1 MFAMVG
7 AITGTGQRYALGLG
21 QLWPDVSRA
30 LARLEAI
37 AGDPFA
43 YDPEDAADQL
53 AHLQYRL
60 HAAGEGVL
68 GLQPPLGSETAHAE
82 LVDALECA
90 RDATADVA
98 EAVADEGHDAFRL
111 LLHEWR
117 GALFR
122 VRLARL
128 RLQPPLVRSPLPPKP
143 EPTEIARPLI
153 AFVLALVG
161 AVAFAGGATLGAW
174 PVWAAG
180 MLAVVGGMLAYRP

>member
-1 MFAMVG
+1 ME
-7 AITGTGQRYALGLG
+7 AITGSGQRYALGLG

-30 LARLEAI
+30 LTRLEAI

-43 YDPEDAADQL
+43 YEPEDVADQL

-60 HAAGEGVL
+60 HAASETVL
-68 GLQPPLGSETAHAE
+68 GLQPPLGAETAHAE
-82 LVDALECA
+82 LVDALTCA
-90 RDATADVA
+90 RDATSEVA
-98 EAVADEGHDAFRL
+98 EAVADEGQDAFRF

-128 RLQPPLVRSPLPPKP
+128 RLQPPAAKRPAPPDH
-143 EPTEIARPLI
+143 EPAEIGRPLL

-161 AVAFAGGATLGAW
+161 AIAFVGGATLGTW
-174 PVWAAG
+174 PMWAAG
-180 MLAVVGGMLAYRP
+180 MLAVVGGMLSYRP